1 MNSKTGRRPL
11 GNTKASSA
19 IIAGTEDFKF
29 EQWASHVRYQMLVA
43 LKKIK
48 KSS

>member
-19 IIAGTEDFKF
+19 IAGTEDFKF

-43 LKKIK
+43 LKKNK
-48 KSS
+48 KSN